1 MSPSSSKTD
10 TQADFTMPN
19 ITALLA
25 FLLLPL
31 SIGWG
36 ASAVANS
43 NRAEAVPQ
51 DPLATLP
58 ACEIRVDESGN
69 TIVLE
74 GIVFADAD
82 LSGSYHMQIRQK
94 GLGSSRISQSGDFQ
108 VRAGAPGSLGMVS
121 LAKGAGSYFATLS
134 VRWHDGAADCVAQAP
149 ESRKVKFLDKKS
161 ALPRASDSPQGAPAP
176 LAPVDP
182 APK

>member
-10 TQADFTMPN
+10 TQADFTMSN
-19 ITALLA
+19 ITALLG

-94 GLGSSRISQSGDFQ
+94 GLGSSRIFQSGDFQ
-108 VRAGAPGSLGMVS
+108 VRAGAPGSLGIVS

-149 ESRKVKFLDKKS
+149 KSRKAKFLEKS
-161 ALPRASDSPQGAPAP
+161 ALPSASDTPQAAPFGPVAPA
-176 LAPVDP
+176 

>member
-1 MSPSSSKTD
+1 MSD
-10 TQADFTMPN
+10 

-43 NRAEAVPQ
+43 NRAEAVPE
-51 DPLATLP
+51 DPIATLP

-69 TIVLE
+69 SIVLE

-94 GLGSSRISQSGDFQ
+94 GLGSFRISQSGDFQ
-108 VRAGAPGSLGMVS
+108 VRAGSPGSLGMVS

-134 VRWHDGAADCVAQAP
+134 VSWHDGAADCVAQAP
-149 ESRKVKFLDKKS
+149 KSRKVKLLDKKS
-161 ALPRASDSPQGAPAP
+161 ALPSASDPQAAP
-176 LAPVDP
+176 LVPVDP
-182 APK
+182 AAPK